1 MFLLYNSQRY
11 SARSWDRHW
20 QRDHSSKQYA
30 KCQRGAVIRAI
41 QSTLSTTQSQRGAII
56 FKRAKQYAE
65 CQRGAIKCSIQPTLS
80 ATKSQHGAIFIKRA
94 YQATKSQRRTSH
106 LAMCLVNRMVS
117 MV

>member
-65 CQRGAIKCSIQPTLS
+65 CQRGAIKCSIQP
-80 ATKSQHGAIFIKRA
+80 IKRA
-94 YQATKSQRRTSH
+94 YQSNKSQRRTSH
-106 LAMCLVNRMVS
+106 LAMCLVNRTVLMV
-117 MV
+117 